1 MIFKRKI
8 YDKNYPHKITAQQF
22 SERLMRS
29 FIFPAIIARQE
40 KSLSVCL
47 KMLQDYIAKNSSLIC
62 RVILFAFFVCNFRFS
77 KHLQDDVVF
86 ISQK

>member
-40 KSLSVCL
+40 KSSTCTVEQLP
-47 KMLQDYIAKNSSLIC
+47 ISLPSDS
-62 RVILFAFFVCNFRFS
+62 LFS
-77 KHLQDDVVF
+77 PQ
-86 ISQK
+86 

>member
-29 FIFPAIIARQE
+29 FYF
-40 KSLSVCL
+40 
-47 KMLQDYIAKNSSLIC
+47 N
-62 RVILFAFFVCNFRFS
+62 
-77 KHLQDDVVF
+77 VF
-86 ISQK
+86 QVEYLYVS